1 MGRIDVHTDR
11 AVTPD
16 PVEMTIVELP
26 AARWRAVA
34 DVLSAARVLVASESI
49 LDAPVELYT
58 DLVAAV
64 ERLDAT

>member
-11 AVTPD
+11 AVMPD
-16 PVEMTIVELP
+16 PVEMTIVEMS

-49 LDAPVELYT
+49 LDAPAALYT